1 MKSIHSILILA
12 VLLFSCE
19 SRVKPTD
26 ENLLG
31 EWRYV
36 GTFSHLADYACYI
49 CPGFDYEESIYRINF
64 DDDGQFSGRVNL
76 LIVNGDYMTSNVN
89 AEKLSISGNMAINKF
104 QVLNKPP
111 ETMEDS
117 EFQNAFKTTT
127 SFHISFSSSA
137 VYEQISLSNA
147 TDDYLLFARKK

>member
-1 MKSIHSILILA
+1 MKFIPSILLLA

-19 SRVKPTD
+19 NSVKPAD
-26 ENLLG
+26 KNLLG

-36 GTFSHLADYACYI
+36 GNFSHSAVYSCYI
-49 CPGFDYEESIYRINF
+49 CPKFNYDDRIYRIFF
-64 DDDGQFSGRVNL
+64 DPNGQLSGRVNL
-76 LIVNGDYMTSNVN
+76 LIVNGNYEISNVN
-89 AEKLSISGNMAINKF
+89 TEKLSIHGNMAINKF

-117 EFQNAFKTTT
+117 EFQNTFKATTA
-127 SFHISFSSSA
+127 FHISLNSST
-137 VYEQISLSNA
+137 VYDQLSLSNA